1 MNNLYEVN
9 LNGNVTLMNVEKIPK
24 FLKDLKLQGSNELVK
39 TLTFID
45 MVYMGINESKEIN
58 EGENLLTIKR
68 IS

>member
-9 LNGNVTLMNVEKIPK
+9 LNGNVNLMNVEKIPK

>member
-9 LNGNVTLMNVEKIPK
+9 LNGNVNLMNVEKIPK

-45 MVYMGINESKEIN
+45 MVYMGINESEEIN